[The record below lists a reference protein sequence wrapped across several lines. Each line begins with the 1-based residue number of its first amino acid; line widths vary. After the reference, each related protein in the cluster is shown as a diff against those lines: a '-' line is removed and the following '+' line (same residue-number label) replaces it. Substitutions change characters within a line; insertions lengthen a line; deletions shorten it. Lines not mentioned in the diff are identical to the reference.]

1 MAGVVGKS
9 QALAQHFNSASLR
22 KKISQGKLLSFQWQE
37 TVEKEIF
44 IAAHDFLIYTEPATS

>member
-22 KKISQGKLLSFQWQE
+22 KKISQGKLLSSQWQE

-44 IAAHDFLIYTEPATS
+44 IAAHDFFNIH